1 MLVMRGTDGQA
12 PTSADT
18 LPSML
23 LRLAPALLLLALAA
37 PAAARAADPIMPLGD
52 VRAGMRCAGYSV
64 LRGTEISSFDAE
76 VIDVVEGDPTLNGPR
91 ILVQASGAAVK
102 DSGIGPGFSGSPI
115 YCSDAAGTPR
125 VIGAISESIGEYG
138 GRIVLAN
145 PIEAILG
152 AGAEAPTPRP
162 VRPGSSARA
171 QKRGRASAL
180 LARGVKPLA
189 TPLTATG
196 LTAPV
201 ARALQAAGRKAGRPV
216 LAAPAGPLAPF
227 PVQPLV
233 PGAAMGVGYAD
244 GDLSISAIG
253 TVAYADGNRV
263 WGFGHP
269 FEGAGRRALLLQDA
283 YVYRVI
289 ANPNVTEE
297 VGTTYKLASAGH
309 SVGTLSNDALD
320 AVVGRVGG
328 LPSVVPVT
336 AEIADLDTNRRQ
348 EISIRVADETDV
360 EFPTG
365 PNLPVIAPLAV
376 ADGIVRTVRS
386 TPPRLSGTMCARIA
400 LRERQAP
407 LRFCNRYVG
416 GQSGDGES
424 EDEELGS
431 GIASSAGADLL
442 EALSLIDGYERDALH
457 VTGVHARVR
466 VTRGQRELALRSV
479 ALPHRVR
486 PGQRV
491 RVRLTVQAPR
501 GAHSSFTVP
510 WRIPRGLARGTR
522 TLTFKLAERAARRG
536 FDEGMAEEL
545 GDEEFGG
552 SDRPAQE
559 RLAASRR
566 GVEGVARRVGAL
578 SRYDGLVVRAGGEE
592 LHFYR
597 DPEVLITGRARATVR
612 VARPQK
618 R

>member
-1 MLVMRGTDGQA
+1 
-12 PTSADT
+12 
-18 LPSML
+18 ML
-23 LRLAPALLLLALAA
+23 LRLSLALLLLALAA

-52 VRAGMRCAGYSV
+52 VQAGMRCAGYSV
-64 LRGTEISSFDAE
+64 LRGTEISRFDVE
-76 VIDVVEGDPTLNGPR
+76 VIDVVEGDPTLDGPR
-91 ILVQASGAAVK
+91 ILVQASGAAVQE
-102 DSGIGPGFSGSPI
+102 SGIGPGFSGSPI
-115 YCSDAAGTPR
+115 YCPDPAGTPR

-138 GRIVLAN
+138 GRVVLAN

-152 AGAEAPTPRP
+152 VGAAAPTPRP
-162 VRPGSSARA
+162 ARPGPA
-171 QKRGRASAL
+171 KRGRASAL

-216 LAAPAGPLAPF
+216 LAAPAGPLASF

-253 TVAYADGNRV
+253 TVAYADGDRV

-289 ANPNVTEE
+289 ANPNVSEE
-297 VGTTYKLASAGH
+297 AGTTYKLASAGH

-360 EFPTG
+360 DFPTG

-386 TPPRLSGTMCARIA
+386 APPTLSGTMCAHIA
-400 LRERQAP
+400 LRERRAP

-416 GQSGDGES
+416 GQGGDG
-424 EDEELGS
+424 EDEELG

-442 EALSLIDGYERDALH
+442 EALSLIDGYERAALH
-457 VTGVHARVR
+457 VTSVRARVR
-466 VTRGQRELALRSV
+466 VTRGQREVALRSV
-479 ALPHRVR
+479 ALPRRVR

-501 GAHSSFTVP
+501 GARTSFTVP

-522 TLTFKLAERAARRG
+522 TLTFQLAEREERRG

-552 SDRPAQE
+552 SDEAAQE
-559 RLAASRR
+559 RLAARPR